1 MLTTKRLLLG
11 LLVLGIVGMHG
22 LVTSSGTTAAHHG
35 WTAASAALSASFAT
49 TTTASTATAT
59 TKAATTA
66 TMTTADHEHAPTS
79 ADRSAAAS
87 DTASATSATRSQDGD
102 ESTTALALCMA
113 LLLAFGAA
121 AFGGRRTT
129 WVAQVRASVRT
140 TALPL
145 PPVLRDSTP
154 VPRFTVMRC

>member
-11 LLVLGIVGMHG
+11 LLVLGVVGMHG

-35 WTAASAALSASFAT
+35 WSAAASAALSA
-49 TTTASTATAT
+49 TTTAG
-59 TKAATTA
+59 
-66 TMTTADHEHAPTS
+66 HEHAATS
-79 ADRSAAAS
+79 AATSATPA
-87 DTASATSATRSQDGD
+87 TSATSATSATPTQNGD

-113 LLLAFGAA
+113 LMLAVGAV

-129 WVAQVRASVRT
+129 WVATLVRT
-140 TALPL
+140 GARISLPL

>member
-11 LLVLGIVGMHG
+11 LLVLGVVGMHG

-35 WTAASAALSASFAT
+35 WTAASAATSTLSTGSDPAMASM
-49 TTTASTATAT
+49 ASTATD
-59 TKAATTA
+59 AAH
-66 TMTTADHEHAPTS
+66 DI
-79 ADRSAAAS
+79 AAARTGQA
-87 DTASATSATRSQDGD
+87 DTMPATSAMPAQHGPDGD
-102 ESTTALALCMA
+102 ESTTALALCMV
-113 LLLAFGAA
+113 LLLAFGVA

-129 WVAQVRASVRT
+129 WVAALVRT
-140 TALPL
+140 RTHISLPL

>member
-1 MLTTKRLLLG
+1 
-11 LLVLGIVGMHG
+11 
-22 LVTSSGTTAAHHG
+22 
-35 WTAASAALSASFAT
+35 
-49 TTTASTATAT
+49 
-59 TKAATTA
+59 
-66 TMTTADHEHAPTS
+66 MTTAGHEHATTS

-87 DTASATSATRSQDGD
+87 DTTTATTATAGHEHAAPSADRAVATSEGD

>member
-22 LVTSSGTTAAHHG
+22 LATSSGATAAHHG
-35 WTAASAALSASFAT
+35 WAAASAALSAT
-49 TTTASTATAT
+49 TSAG
-59 TKAATTA
+59 
-66 TMTTADHEHAPTS
+66 HEHAAPS
-79 ADRSAAAS
+79 A
-87 DTASATSATRSQDGD
+87 TPVTPATSATPNDSGD
-102 ESTTALALCMA
+102 ESTTALALCMT
-113 LLLAFGAA
+113 LLLAVGAV

-129 WVAQVRASVRT
+129 WVAAMRTPVRT
-140 TALPL
+140 DALPL